1 MSLYLE
7 DLHVG
12 RVIEGGAI
20 RDVLAPGFGPER
32 FAEICAPAGRRGN
45 FICRPECP
53 PSEFV
58 ELAAFCCTT
67 AASENSPAS
76 LRTDGLTI
84 DGRPDLGMTVTSR
97 VTGRSFKSLDAS
109 TAVVQVR
116 SEVHGPGA
124 EAPVV
129 SWTRQFIVP
138 KRDPSWRPE
147 ETQLDTRVRPAPI
160 DWSRS
165 WLPSDDE
172 LFAAAGETGLWA
184 EDLAAS
190 RTIDSSRPLEL
201 HAAAVVELT
210 RGFGNKATVHYRKEA
225 GYIVWGRLTH
235 VFGFH
240 LFGEELQRSHLLGY
254 VEATHENPV
263 LLTAA
268 VLAEEKRWP
277 RGELGDHLTAT
288 LTAGEHTALPGR
300 RVELVPLTMTITSHV
315 PALGR
320 DEYESRSYP
329 RVVQA
334 IDRDEDRVVI
344 GKCTFMVA
352 ALKRGPAAR

>member
-12 RVIEGGAI
+12 RAIEGGSI

-32 FAEICAPAGRRGN
+32 FAELCAPSGRRGN
-45 FICRPECP
+45 FLCLPDSP

-76 LRTDGLTI
+76 LRTDGLVF
-84 DGRPDLGMTVTSR
+84 GRRPDLGMTVTSR

-116 SEVHGPGA
+116 SEARDASGG
-124 EAPVV
+124 EPVV
-129 SWTRQFIVP
+129 SWMRQFIVP
-138 KRDPSWRPE
+138 KRDPSWRPAE
-147 ETQLDTRVRPAPI
+147 PDLDTRVRPAPM
-160 DWSRS
+160 DWSKC

-184 EDLAAS
+184 EDLAAG
-190 RTIDSSRPLEL
+190 RTIESSRPLEL
-201 HAAAVVELT
+201 HADAVIELT
-210 RGFGNKATVHYRKEA
+210 RGFGNKATVHYRKDA

-235 VFGFH
+235 AFGFH

-268 VLAEEKRWP
+268 VLAEDKRWP
-277 RGELGDHLTAT
+277 KGEPADSLTAT
-288 LTAGEHTALPGR
+288 LAAGEHTALPGR
-300 RVELVPLTMTITSHV
+300 RLELVPLTMTITSHV
-315 PALGR
+315 PPLGR
-320 DEYESRSYP
+320 EEYDSRSYP

-334 IDRDEDRVVI
+334 IDRDEGVVI
-344 GKCTFMVA
+344 GRCTFMVA
-352 ALKRGPAAR
+352 ALKRGAPAR

>member
-12 RVIEGGAI
+12 RVIEGGSI

-32 FAEICAPAGRRGN
+32 FAELCAPAGRPGN
-45 FICRPECP
+45 FLCLPGCP

-76 LRTDGLTI
+76 LRTDGLAFR
-84 DGRPDLGMTVTSR
+84 GRPDLGMTVTSR
-97 VTGRSFKSLDAS
+97 VIGRSYKSFDAP
-109 TAVVQVR
+109 TAVVQVQ
-116 SEVHGPGA
+116 SEVHGPSGGEPA
-124 EAPVV
+124 L
-129 SWTRQFIVP
+129 SWKRQFIVP
-138 KRDPSWRPE
+138 KRDRAWKPQESD
-147 ETQLDTRVRPAPI
+147 LDTRVKSAPL
-160 DWSRS
+160 DWSKC

-184 EDLAAS
+184 EDFAGG
-190 RTIDSSRPLEL
+190 RTIESSQPFEMLSEP
-201 HAAAVVELT
+201 VIELT
-210 RGFGNKATVHYRKEA
+210 RGFGNKATVHYRKDA

-235 VFGFH
+235 AFGFH
-240 LFGEELQRSHLLGY
+240 LFGAELQRSHLLGY

-268 VLAEEKRWP
+268 VLAEDKRWP
-277 RGELGDHLTAT
+277 KGEPADHLTAT
-288 LTAGEHTALPGR
+288 LTAGEHTELPGR
-300 RVELVPLTMTITSHV
+300 RVDLVPLTMTITSHV
-315 PALGR
+315 PPLGR
-320 DEYESRSYP
+320 EDYDSRNYP

-334 IDRDEDRVVI
+334 IDLDEPVI
-344 GKCTFMVA
+344 IGRCTFMVA
-352 ALKRGPAAR
+352 ALKRGTPGR